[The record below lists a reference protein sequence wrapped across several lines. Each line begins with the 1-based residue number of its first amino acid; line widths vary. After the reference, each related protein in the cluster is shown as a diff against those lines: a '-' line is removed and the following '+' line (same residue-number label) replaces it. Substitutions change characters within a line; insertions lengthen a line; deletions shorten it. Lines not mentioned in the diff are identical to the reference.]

1 MRYDNSSA
9 TGDEGETAVELIVK
23 RSLKWIFRRVSGPDV
38 GIDGIVEQVRANEAT
53 GRWISLQIKSGDR
66 FFRESG
72 PEGVVF
78 RDERRH
84 LDYYRSH
91 QLPVVVVLHY
101 PGTDDAIWQWVS
113 PETVVETPRGY
124 KVLVPHGQKLD
135 ATAATEWAHR
145 LGRRSE
151 KTIPA
156 ELQPETRFSDGS
168 LSTIHD
174 VLGRAEHELLVAA
187 PFLSMDFLTLLDFMA
202 SKLSVRILTSAST
215 LEQSLLKAIGIEGR
229 LEIRLLEHLHLKS
242 ILVDREVAC
251 LTTANFT
258 RKRTAA
264 AREVVTILTSRNVID
279 DMASQFEELWSQAVP
294 LQAHQSFQG

>member
-1 MRYDNSSA
+1 MGIAPGVHFSDVAEPVVVVIGILSVYLPIA
-9 TGDEGETAVELIVK
+9 IVIQ
-23 RSLKWIFRRVSGPDV
+23 LWGIPEVVDPHIIDLHPLGPDV

-145 LGRRSE
+145 LGRRQR
-151 KTIPA
+151 TH
-156 ELQPETRFSDGS
+156 R
-168 LSTIHD
+168 LS
-174 VLGRAEHELLVAA
+174 
-187 PFLSMDFLTLLDFMA
+187 
-202 SKLSVRILTSAST
+202 
-215 LEQSLLKAIGIEGR
+215 
-229 LEIRLLEHLHLKS
+229 
-242 ILVDREVAC
+242 
-251 LTTANFT
+251 
-258 RKRTAA
+258 
-264 AREVVTILTSRNVID
+264 
-279 DMASQFEELWSQAVP
+279 
-294 LQAHQSFQG
+294 